1 MEIYDVVVLS
11 FIHHLNTK
19 CGKLQLEMFAPLEC
33 CVAIIDSLLPVFHNN
48 ISVPPLR
55 VKQS

>member
-1 MEIYDVVVLS
+1 MEIYDVVLNFIYHLS
-11 FIHHLNTK
+11 TL
-19 CGKLQLEMFAPLEC
+19 CGKVQFQMFTPLEC
-33 CVAIIDSLLPVFHNN
+33 FVAIVGSLLPVFHDN